1 MITDIKNIALFAATA
16 IWADGY
22 YDEAEKEILSEIA
35 EALELEEKDFITNV
49 EDALDDIKGKEEKS
63 INEKLTEAGR
73 NIVPEEKWMVFE
85 AVLEI
90 ILADNKLTKEEV
102 SNISAMAEALGL
114 EQNQAILLLADMV
127 KSEEDLEVEIE
138 F

>member
-16 IWADGY
+16 IWADEY

-49 EDALDDIKGKEEKS
+49 EDALDDIKGKEEAS